1 MPTTQRCGVIA
12 GVFALVAAL
21 SAQAK
26 VDPAA
31 VVGMWLFDEGGG
43 KTAVDSSENGLD
55 GAVVGPADWEKG
67 MFGQAMQFDGA
78 SVAVEVT
85 EDPSLVLPELTIVAW
100 ANIVSSAGVR
110 WQSIMMRGQDPRNY
124 LLVVDKDSQKLQ
136 LSITKGAPGAW
147 GGPIAGEAIS
157 DETWHHLAAV
167 IGPDTGLATFFD
179 GVLLKADAYTEPS
192 QDATPAKTVI
202 GDGSAG
208 GHQLEGLLDEV
219 ALFNVEL
226 TEDQIVEIMND
237 GLEAATGLSK
247 AVDPSGKA
255 ATTWGRLRADR

>member
-1 MPTTQRCGVIA
+1 
-12 GVFALVAAL
+12 
-21 SAQAK
+21 
-26 VDPAA
+26 
-31 VVGMWLFDEGGG
+31 
-43 KTAVDSSENGLD
+43 
-55 GAVVGPADWEKG
+55 
-67 MFGQAMQFDGA
+67 
-78 SVAVEVT
+78 
-85 EDPSLVLPELTIVAW
+85 
-100 ANIVSSAGVR
+100 
-110 WQSIMMRGQDPRNY
+110 MMRGQDPRNY

-179 GVLLKADAYTEPS
+179 GVLLKADAYSEPS
-192 QDATPAKTVI
+192 QDANPAKTVI
-202 GDGSAG
+202 GDGSAS

-219 ALFNVEL
+219 ALFSVEL